1 MPKFILQAEDLDNTV
16 ATLEFEKEYLPD
28 ILYEFERFLRA
39 SGFHFNG
46 TLDIVPEE
54 DDIIF
59 ETASDFYQDT
69 NIDLS
74 GSWEPTDTHKDV
86 IV

>member
-16 ATLEFEKEYLPD
+16 ATLKFEKEYLAD

-39 SGFHFNG
+39 SGFHFEG

-54 DDIIF
+54 EDFIGQG
-59 ETASDFYQDT
+59 ENDFYQDT

-74 GSWEPTDTHKDV
+74 GSWEPTAVHKDITV
-86 IV
+86 

>member
-1 MPKFILQAEDLDNTV
+1 MPKFALQSEDLDNTV

-39 SGFHFNG
+39 SGFHFEG
-46 TLDIVPEE
+46 TLDIVPLEE
-54 DDIIF
+54 DFIIQG
-59 ETASDFYQDT
+59 ENDFYQDT

-74 GSWEPTDTHKDV
+74 GSWEPTDVHKDITV
-86 IV
+86 

>member
-1 MPKFILQAEDLDNTV
+1 MPKFSLQSEDLDNTV

-39 SGFHFNG
+39 SGFHFEG

-74 GSWEPTDTHKDV
+74 GSWEPPDTHKDV
-86 IV
+86 VI

>member
-16 ATLEFEKEYLPD
+16 ATLKFEKEYLAD

-39 SGFHFNG
+39 SGFHFEG

-54 DDIIF
+54 DDITF
-59 ETASDFYQDT
+59 ETANDFYQDT

-74 GSWEPTDTHKDV
+74 GSWEPTNVHKDTT
-86 IV
+86 I

>member
-16 ATLEFEKEYLPD
+16 ATLKFEKEYLAD

-39 SGFHFNG
+39 SGFHFEG

-54 DDIIF
+54 EDFIGQG
-59 ETASDFYQDT
+59 ENDFYQDT

-74 GSWEPTDTHKDV
+74 GSWEPTDVHKDITV
-86 IV
+86 